1 MTKDQT
7 WVSVRIDRQ
16 TLDALKAAA
25 KQESRSVS
33 KQILH
38 YVLRGLNEKKSPG
51 AVRLDR
57 GLNGGD
63 NVKGDRIARN
73 KA

>member
-25 KQESRSVS
+25 RQESRSVS

-38 YVLRGLNEKKSPG
+38 YVLKSLPEKNPG
-51 AVRLDR
+51 EPQGSTRD
-57 GLNGGD
+57 
-63 NVKGDRIARN
+63 
-73 KA
+73 

>member
-1 MTKDQT
+1 MKDQT

-16 TLDALKAAA
+16 LLDALKAAA

-38 YVLRGLNEKKSPG
+38 YVLRGLNEKNPG
-51 AVRLDR
+51 EP
-57 GLNGGD
+57 
-63 NVKGDRIARN
+63 
-73 KA
+73 